1 MRRQSLV
8 NCPAAMVTVQLASV
22 TRTLTPPNSDSQ
34 DPSGSRCR
42 TGSFGALRPVRTRT
56 RKSALAPV
64 IIRARN
70 PAAKFRSA
78 SSSIPARRLG
88 SSRGVQVVSPDETGR
103 NTASITVRVPQLT
116 RASSRSCG

>member
-1 MRRQSLV
+1 
-8 NCPAAMVTVQLASV
+8 MVISASM
-22 TRTLTPPNSDSQ
+22 TRTLTPPNRDSQ
-34 DPSGSRCR
+34 DPSGRRRR
-42 TGSFGALRPVRTRT
+42 TGSFGALFPVRTRI
-56 RKSALAPV
+56 RKSAFVCV
-64 IIRARN
+64 IFRARN

-88 SSRGVQVVSPDETGR
+88 SSRGVHVVSPQETGR